1 MLPSV
6 ETMIEKL
13 TELDPRM
20 LTSWEVDFLNNVE
33 DQTSAGDCISE
44 AQYEV
49 LEKLFR
55 DKILNVI

>member
-1 MLPSV
+1 
-6 ETMIEKL
+6 
-13 TELDPRM
+13 M